1 MPETRPTRDQ
11 SDLADVLEL
20 VLDKGVV
27 INADVVVSVGD
38 TRLLS
43 VEIRAAIA
51 SFDTAAEYGLQFP
64 SGTDTDRVA
73 AAAGV
78 PPIRDR
84 PEDQA
89 TLDELGIEA
98 ATSGGGSGNDGDA
111 VEIEAD
117 EESEADDEADDEA
130 EPEEVPEADDQ
141 D

>member
-1 MPETRPTRDQ
+1 MSDTRPTRSQ

-38 TRLLS
+38 TELLS
-43 VEIRAAIA
+43 VELRAAIA

-84 PEDQA
+84 PDDQA

-98 ATSGGGSGNDGDA
+98 ATPEGGSEDA
-111 VEIEAD
+111 DDAD
-117 EESEADDEADDEA
+117 RSEADDAA

>member
-84 PEDQA
+84 PDDQA

-98 ATSGGGSGNDGDA
+98 AMPEGGSGDA
-111 VEIEAD
+111 DEIEV
-117 EESEADDEADDEA
+117 ESGADDESEDGDEA